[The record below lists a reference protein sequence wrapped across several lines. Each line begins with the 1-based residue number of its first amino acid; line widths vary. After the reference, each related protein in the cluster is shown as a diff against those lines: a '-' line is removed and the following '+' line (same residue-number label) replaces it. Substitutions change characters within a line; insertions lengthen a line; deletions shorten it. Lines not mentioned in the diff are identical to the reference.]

1 MPLTSRLVRAL
12 AAACFVVATLVSA
25 LPSTAAALEPPRP
38 LPDYR
43 PAFVTETDER
53 PWRDCLW
60 ASGAMLL
67 DKWTNGDVTRTHQ
80 KLRSLARDRHGGSTL
95 EDLSAAYRRLGIDLR
110 YSPDGG
116 ERITWSALLKRLANG
131 AGAVLL
137 GNDSRLPRWYGRWD
151 YSFWKLTKD
160 EKADKDN
167 HAVYIERYDRKRGR
181 VWLMDPLGRG
191 KWKGE
196 WISVRALRRF
206 AWTSGGA
213 LFVAVTPTAKAAPYA
228 GVAIADPQLS
238 MTSMTLDATWWLE
251 APRKWKFPGAD
262 VRATF
267 EPADDPLLAAA
278 ESVPVTMTGEAIAE
292 APAAPVASVA
302 GKLLRTSAALPTE
315 AGAYRAD
322 VTLTDLRFGDVVA
335 RAEQVAVFVPGPRRA
350 TLRLHAGDE
359 AIEAGRAI
367 TVSVSVRNTGTESWA
382 DRAGSTQTSDGP
394 PSVRATR
401 VVARWIPLDA
411 PADAVAP
418 APVELQAVP
427 MTPGK
432 AATVKADL
440 IAPGSPGT
448 WALVVDIVDD
458 VDGSFAALGSAPAV
472 AVYGVVVPMAIAG
485 IE

>member
-1 MPLTSRLVRAL
+1 MPLTSRLARAL
-12 AAACFVVATLVSA
+12 ATACFVVVTWLSA
-25 LPSTAAALEPPRP
+25 LPPTAAALEPPRP

-80 KLRSLARDRHGGSTL
+80 KLRSLARDHSGGSTL
-95 EDLSAAYRRLGIDLR
+95 EDLSVAYGRLGIDLR

-137 GNDSRLPRWYGRWD
+137 GDDSRLPRWYGRWD

-191 KWKGE
+191 NWKGE

-213 LFVAVTPTAKAAPYA
+213 LSVAVTPTARAAPYE
-228 GVAIADPQLS
+228 GVTIADPQLS
-238 MTSMTLDATWWLE
+238 MTSTTLDATWWFE
-251 APRKWKFPGAD
+251 APRKWEFPGAD
-262 VRATF
+262 VQATF

-278 ESVPVTMTGEAIAE
+278 ESVPATMTGAAIAE
-292 APAAPVASVA
+292 APAAPIASVA
-302 GKLLRTSAALPTE
+302 GKLLRTTAALPTE

-322 VTLTDLRFGDVVA
+322 VTLRDRRFGDVVA
-335 RAEQVAVFVPGPRRA
+335 SAGKVAVFVPGPRRA
-350 TLRLHAGDE
+350 TLSVHAREE
-359 AIEAGRAI
+359 AIEAGRAV
-367 TVSVSVRNTGTESWA
+367 TVSVSVRNAGTESWA
-382 DRAGSTQTSDGP
+382 ERAGSAQTSDGP
-394 PSVRATR
+394 FPIRATR
-401 VVARWIPLDA
+401 VVARWVPLDV
-411 PADAVAP
+411 PADAAAP
-418 APVELQAVP
+418 APVELKAVP
-427 MTPGK
+427 LAPGK
-432 AATVKADL
+432 ATTVKAEL
-440 IAPGSPGT
+440 LAPGSPGV
-448 WALVVDIVDD
+448 WALVVDVVDD

-472 AVYGVVVPMAIAG
+472 GVYGVVVPRAIVG
-485 IE
+485 VE

>member
-1 MPLTSRLVRAL
+1 MPLTSRYARAL
-12 AAACFVVATLVSA
+12 ATACFIVGTLLSA

-80 KLRSLARDRHGGSTL
+80 KLRRLARDRSGGSTL
-95 EDLSAAYRRLGIDLR
+95 EDLNVAFGRLGIDLR

-160 EKADKDN
+160 EKADRDN

-206 AWTSGGA
+206 AWSSGGA
-213 LFVAVTPTAKAAPYA
+213 LFVAVTPTAKAAPFA
-228 GVAIADPQLS
+228 GVTTADPQLS
-238 MTSMTLDATWWLE
+238 MTSTTLDATWWLE

-278 ESVPVTMTGEAIAE
+278 ESAPVTMAGEATAE
-292 APAAPVASVA
+292 APAAAVASVA
-302 GKLLRTSAALPTE
+302 GRLLRTTVALPTE

-322 VTLTDLRFGDVVA
+322 VTLTDLRFGEVVA

-350 TLRLHAGDE
+350 TR
-359 AIEAGRAI
+359 
-367 TVSVSVRNTGTESWA
+367 
-382 DRAGSTQTSDGP
+382 
-394 PSVRATR
+394 
-401 VVARWIPLDA
+401 A
-411 PADAVAP
+411 PACARRGDRGGQGDHRFRVGA
-418 APVELQAVP
+418 
-427 MTPGK
+427 
-432 AATVKADL
+432 
-440 IAPGSPGT
+440 
-448 WALVVDIVDD
+448 
-458 VDGSFAALGSAPAV
+458 
-472 AVYGVVVPMAIAG
+472 
-485 IE
+485 